1 MLHITVIA
9 NKKEG
14 EKKNKRG
21 CRHAKTRDFGGRIKE
36 GEEMRE
42 MQGDRCGKIEWETHL
57 QKECDEYLS
66 KTPGP

>member
-14 EKKNKRG
+14 EKKTRG
-21 CRHAKTRDFGGRIKE
+21 VKTSKDRGLWGQVKE
-36 GEEMRE
+36 GEETRE

-66 KTPGP
+66 ETLGP